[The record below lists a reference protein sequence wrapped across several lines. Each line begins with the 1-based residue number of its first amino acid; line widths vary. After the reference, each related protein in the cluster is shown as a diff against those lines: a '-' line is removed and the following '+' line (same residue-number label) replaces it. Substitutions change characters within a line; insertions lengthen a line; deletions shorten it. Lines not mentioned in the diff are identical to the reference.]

1 MQSRSRARSAR
12 SSALGWRRT
21 ALALL
26 LAAGASVAHAA
37 GKLHTVTIEGMKF
50 APERLEVS
58 VGDRVTWVN
67 KDFVPHTV
75 TASKAGVES
84 GVIAA
89 NGKWT
94 FTAKRPGEMPYI
106 CRLHPTMQGVLA
118 VK

>member
-1 MQSRSRARSAR
+1 M
-12 SSALGWRRT
+12 

-37 GKLHTVTIEGMKF
+37 GKVHTVTIEGMKF

-58 VGDRVTWVN
+58 AGDRVTWVN

-75 TASKAGVES
+75 TASEAKVDS

-94 FTAKRPGEMPYI
+94 FTAKRKGEMPYI
-106 CRLHPTMQGVLA
+106 CRLHPTMKGMLV

>member
-1 MQSRSRARSAR
+1 LA
-12 SSALGWRRT
+12 WRRT

-26 LAAGASVAHAA
+26 LAAGASLAHAA
-37 GKLHTVTIEGMKF
+37 GKVHTVSIEGMKF
-50 APERLEVS
+50 TPEWLEVNA
-58 VGDRVTWVN
+58 GDRVTWVN

-94 FTAKRPGEMPYI
+94 FTAKRAGEMPYI
-106 CRLHPTMQGVLA
+106 CRLHPTMQGVLV